1 MRILHTSDWH
11 LGRSFHG
18 ASLLDDQAAVV
29 DRVVSIVSSEGVDL
43 VVIAGDLYDRAIPP
57 GPAVELFDDAIA
69 RLHAT
74 GARVVAISGNH
85 DSAVRVGGHDALLNR
100 LGVAVRGDVTRLDE
114 PIVIEDPADGGP
126 PVAVYLVPY
135 LEPAACAHLLGAA
148 GDSEEAADDEA
159 GAETPTLFDQDLP
172 RRRRPT
178 HDDVTRAATARIR
191 RHLES
196 LGGARSVVVA
206 HAFVAGGAVSD
217 SERDLSVGNVERV
230 SVGAFDGFDLVALGH
245 LHGPQTLAG
254 DRIAYSGSPLPYSFS
269 EERQAK
275 SVRLVDLAVD
285 GSVVASTIPLDVG
298 RPLRTLTGTLHD
310 LLTSPDLHDAT
321 EARVRVR
328 LTDAHLPDQAMARI
342 RARFPHAVE
351 LRHVPHGVEAG
362 PGGPITEAGAI
373 DALDPLELAL
383 LFWADQQ
390 GTEATEAERE
400 LLERALAASVL
411 ESGS

>member
-1 MRILHTSDWH
+1 M
-11 LGRSFHG
+11 
-18 ASLLDDQAAVV
+18 
-29 DRVVSIVSSEGVDL
+29 DRVVSIARSESVDL

-57 GPAVELFDDAIA
+57 GPAVELFDEAIA

-100 LGVAVRGDVTRLDE
+100 LGVAVRGDVARLDE

-135 LEPAACAHLLGAA
+135 LEPAACAQLLAPV
-148 GDSEEAADDEA
+148 DEEEKADTAEA
-159 GAETPTLFDQDLP
+159 EGLEAPTLFDQDRP
-172 RRRRPT
+172 RRHRPN
-178 HDDVTRAATARIR
+178 HDEVTRAATARIR
-191 RHLES
+191 RHLATLEP
-196 LGGARSVVVA
+196 ARSVVVA

-230 SVGAFDGFDLVALGH
+230 SVDAFDGFDLVALGH
-245 LHGPQTLAG
+245 LHGPQALAG

-269 EERQAK
+269 EEGQAK

-285 GSVVASTIPLDVG
+285 GSVTAHTIPLEVG

-310 LLTSPDLHDAT
+310 LLTSPDLQDAT

-342 RARFPHAVE
+342 RSRFPHAVE
-351 LRHVPHGVEAG
+351 LRHLPHGVEAG
-362 PGGPITEAGAI
+362 PGGPIAEAGAI

-390 GTEATEAERE
+390 GSPATEAERE
-400 LLERALAASVL
+400 LLARALASSNQEAAT
-411 ESGS
+411 